1 MSDNL
6 ADWPDHVKAKWPLDK
21 PAAGLFSGHMTK
33 SFGQT
38 ILEAMAARGWT
49 AAELARRSGVSYDTI
64 NKFKHRPHASTKAEA
79 ARKLL
84 EALEIEWTD
93 EERVDEQKPIDDL
106 VPIYDIEASA
116 GNGIIPGE
124 DEAVVDHL
132 ALPPGYLRRI
142 TSAPVSALAIVT
154 VTGDSMSPTLR
165 GGDVVMIDTRKQNPG
180 YDGLFVLRFDGALHV
195 KRMNRGSRPGV
206 VRIVSDNPVGYAAFE
221 RELHD
226 VEVVGKVLWYGRKE

>member
-1 MSDNL
+1 MSNASDRL
-6 ADWPDHVKAKWPLDK
+6 KQAREKAGFQD
-21 PAAGLFSGHMTK
+21 A
-33 SFGQT
+33 
-38 ILEAMAARGWT
+38 
-49 AAELARRSGVSYDTI
+49 
-64 NKFKHRPHASTKAEA
+64 AEA
-79 ARKLL
+79 ARRFGWAASTYHGHENGSRGLRADVAQKY
-84 EALEIEWTD
+84 ARAF
-93 EERVDEQKPIDDL
+93 RVSPDWLMFGKGDDMTGPADDAPESDL

-206 VRIVSDNPVGYAAFE
+206 VRIVSDNPVGYAPFE
-221 RELHD
+221 REMHD